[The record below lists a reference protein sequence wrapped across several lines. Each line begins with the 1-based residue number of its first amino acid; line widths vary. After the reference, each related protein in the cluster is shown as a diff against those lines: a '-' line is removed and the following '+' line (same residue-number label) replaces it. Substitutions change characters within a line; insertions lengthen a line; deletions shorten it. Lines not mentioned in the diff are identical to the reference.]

1 LKETELRF
9 RQIHLDFHTSESI
22 ESIGSNF
29 DPDQFAET
37 LVKAN
42 VNSITCFARCHH
54 GWLYFNSK
62 AFPERRH
69 PQLQKELLPRQIEAC
84 HRRGIRVP
92 IYLTVQWDH
101 YTATS
106 RPEWVAQDAEGK
118 VIGTPPFEA
127 GFYKTLCVNTPYREF
142 LKQHTAEVLETLP
155 TDGLF
160 FDIVWPVAC
169 ACRYCREKMLA
180 AGLEPSNENA
190 RKRFGLHTI
199 NEFKQEMTRFV
210 RQRNPEGTIF
220 YNAGHVGP
228 RHRPVKAAYTHFEL
242 ETLPSGEWGYLHF
255 PVTVRYARTL
265 GPDYLGQTG
274 KFHTSWGDFHSFKNL
289 PALRFECLRMLAH
302 GAKCLIG
309 DQLAPSGRLDPNVYQ
324 LVGEVYGEVARK
336 EPWCTGARPVTEIG
350 VLTPEEFTGGAVG
363 ALPEALKGATRI
375 LEQGG
380 HQFNVL
386 DWASDFSQYR
396 LLILPDHIPVFGESA
411 QKLEQYAADGGSVI
425 ASFASGMDQAQTRF
439 TTDLF
444 GVTVTDPGPRDL
456 SGNLV
461 RGIAFERHDYCE
473 YLLPKGAVGHG
484 LPQTEL
490 AMYRRGMAIQ
500 AGGDAEVLAPMVGSF
515 FDRTYRHFC
524 SHRQTPSSGVEVQ
537 PGIVRKGRCIYF
549 SSPIFS
555 QYNDNAPLW
564 CKRLVLNALNLLLPE
579 PLIKHNGPSTL
590 QVTLTQ
596 QATQHRWIVH
606 LLHFIPER
614 RSQELEVI
622 EDVIPLF
629 MVKVEVKAP
638 QPVREVIV
646 VPEEVRLAF
655 GTEEVYVVFEVA
667 RIDGHAMVSLT
678 FA

>member
-1 LKETELRF
+1 MKETELRF